1 MKQGIVKSEGS
12 NMRLGFSFL
21 EGWEE
26 EKENVLPRQILKKY
40 VVLSSEGNI
49 FEAFVYFWVL
59 DLMIIPR
66 GSQDSKFDPC

>member
-21 EGWEE
+21 G
-26 EKENVLPRQILKKY
+26 RGGRKKRKMFY
-40 VVLSSEGNI
+40 PDRFSRRMSSERNL
-49 FEAFVYFWVL
+49 FEAFIYFWVL

-66 GSQDSKFDPC
+66 GSHDSKFDPC